1 MPLHNDKTVRLS
13 NWHLI
18 VLTLIAA
25 ASAVV
30 VYYAA
35 ARTIDAANFERFKLA
50 VNEQAGI
57 IEGDL
62 RWDFEQA
69 YDLSRLFN
77 AIENVTDRNFYGY
90 LTTEDFVEHP
100 SFYNF
105 GWAPRVEYSKKEEFE
120 QTARNEGILPDFYI
134 FEKSADKDIPVAAR
148 DDYFPFYF
156 RKQEKEGNIRIKGFD
171 IASNPVRRKAL
182 EKARDTGQ
190 MAATEPIRLITDNE
204 SKAIQIYMPVYYGNP
219 KTVQDRRTSLRGF
232 TFGTFQVKKIFEKSF
247 ITKDYLNKSTV
258 FEIEVAG
265 LPKDDGLLYRHT
277 PSGIGGLSKLNYVK
291 PIEVAGQSIQIKAV
305 PVKSYFSERR
315 GWAPFLY
322 AAGIFVIIYLTGVFL
337 IYKTKSRRALQE
349 SYNEILEKLREKD
362 VLMRSELALGRQLEE
377 SISELKQR
385 EILQDTIISVLEISL
400 YHGTLTTKIGRVL
413 DIVVSIPGLS
423 IEDKGCIHLKA
434 DNAEEL
440 VMVAQRNLPEHLLT
454 ACARLKYGQCLCG
467 IAAST
472 GKTVFSNKLDEMHS
486 ISFEEMHEHGHYCI
500 PIKTVNNILGVLCL
514 YVKHNHE
521 RTKVEEDTFVA
532 VTKSIA
538 NIIEHG
544 KVEDDVKRMNKF
556 TKTVFNSITDSIIVI
571 DVKDFTIVSTNYSF
585 LKEYKIVDN
594 DVIGKHCYAVIHKAS
609 EPCNQQERSCPIM
622 NMLRTGEYAM
632 SEHVHYGADGKEIYL
647 SCSASPI
654 RNEAGNIVQCVYVL
668 KNISQRKYYEK
679 QLQQLAHYDVVTSLP
694 NRILLL
700 DRLNTAIEFSLREG
714 NMIAVLFIDLD
725 KFKSVN
731 DTYGHETGDVLLKE
745 VSKRLLINVRKSD
758 TVSRVGGDEFI
769 ILLTKVNGK
778 EDAGLVANKIIVSLN
793 KPFLVNGHE
802 CHIGGSIGIEMY
814 PFSDI
819 HDEDVIDVLIKRAD
833 MAMYKAKENGKN
845 RYEFYNSEL
854 SDETENPLFK

>member
-1 MPLHNDKTVRLS
+1 MPHDKTVRLQR
-13 NWHLI
+13 WHLI
-18 VLTLIAA
+18 GLALIGAVAA
-25 ASAVV
+25 IV

-35 ARTIDAANFERFKLA
+35 ARTIDAASFERFKRA
-50 VNEQAGI
+50 VNEQAYV

-62 RWDFEQA
+62 RWDYEQT

-77 AIENVTDRNFYGY
+77 AIDNVTDRNFSGY
-90 LTTEDFVEHP
+90 LTTDDFGKHP

-120 QTARNEGILPDFYI
+120 KAARREGILPDFYI
-134 FEKSADKDIPVAAR
+134 FEKSEGKDIAVAAR
-148 DDYFPFYF
+148 DEYFPFYF
-156 RKQEKEGNIRIKGFD
+156 RKQQKEGEVRIKGFD

-182 EKARDTGQ
+182 EKARDTGK
-190 MAATEPIRLITDNE
+190 MAATDPIRLITDNE
-204 SKAIQIYMPVYYGNP
+204 SKAIQIYMPVYLGNP
-219 KTVQDRRTSLRGF
+219 KTVQDRRADLRGF
-232 TFGTFQVKKIFEKSF
+232 TFGTFQVRKIFEKSF
-247 ITKDYLNKSTV
+247 IAKDYLNKSTV
-258 FEIEVAG
+258 FDIEVVG
-265 LPKDDGLLYRHT
+265 LPKDEGLLYRHT
-277 PSGIGGLSKLNYVK
+277 PSGIAGLSNLNYVRA
-291 PIEVAGQSIQIKAV
+291 IEVAGQSIQIKAV
-305 PVKSYFSERR
+305 PVRDYFSERR
-315 GWAPFLY
+315 GLAPFAY
-322 AAGIFVIIYLTGVFL
+322 AAGTFIIIYLIGVFL

-349 SYNEILEKLREKD
+349 SHDEILERLREKD

-400 YHGTLTTKIGRVL
+400 YQGSLTTKLGRVL

-423 IEDKGCIHLKA
+423 IEDKGCIYLKA

-440 VMVAQRNLPEHLLT
+440 IMVAQRNMPDYLLT
-454 ACARLKYGQCLCG
+454 SCARLKYGQCLCG

-486 ISFEEMHEHGHYCI
+486 IRFEQMHEHGHYCI
-500 PIKTVNNILGVLCL
+500 PIKSVNEILGVLCL

-521 RTKVEEDTFVA
+521 RTKLEEDNFTA

-556 TKTVFNSITDSIIVI
+556 TKTVFNSITDSIMVI

-585 LKEYKIVDN
+585 LKEYKLVGH
-594 DVIGKHCYAVIHKAS
+594 DVIGRHCYEVTHQIS

-632 SEHVHYGADGKEIYL
+632 SEHVHYGTDGQEVYL

-679 QLQQLAHYDVVTSLP
+679 QLRKLAHYDVVTALP

-700 DRLNTAIEFSLREG
+700 DRLNTAIEFSSREG

-725 KFKSVN
+725 RFKMVN

-745 VSKRLLINVRKSD
+745 VSKRLLLNVRKSD

-769 ILLTKVNGK
+769 TLLTKVNGK
-778 EDAGLVANKIIVSLN
+778 EDAGLVADKIIASLN

-802 CHIGGSIGIEMY
+802 CHIGGSIGIEIY
-814 PFSDI
+814 PFSNVHGEAI
-819 HDEDVIDVLIKRAD
+819 TDVFIKRAD

-845 RYEFYNSEL
+845 RYEFYNGEL
-854 SDETENPLFK
+854 SRDIDNPLFK